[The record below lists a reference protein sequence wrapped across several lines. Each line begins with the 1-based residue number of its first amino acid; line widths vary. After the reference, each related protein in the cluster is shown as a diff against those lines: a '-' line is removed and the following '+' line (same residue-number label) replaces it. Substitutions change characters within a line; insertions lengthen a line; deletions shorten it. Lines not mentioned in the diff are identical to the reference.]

1 MPEFIEIR
9 QLTKRYRGGVEAG
22 EVLALASV
30 DCTVSEGE
38 FVCILGPSGCGKS
51 TLLNILAGLD
61 RDFGGRVAVHGLTLE
76 PGAAPPY
83 RVGYIFQEPRLLPW
97 LSVRQNVEF
106 ALRARKISTAEWAER
121 VANYV
126 GLVGLEGFEDAH
138 PHQLSGGMRQRASIA
153 RALAIDPD
161 VLLMDEPFSGLD
173 ELTAR
178 DMRAELTKIWLRRH
192 KTIVFVTHNP
202 YEAAFLA
209 DRVLIMA
216 GRPGRFQR
224 EVSVQIPRPRDSD
237 DSRVLGLA
245 RDLIATITERAPAR
259 PGNGGDA
266 DARQ

>member
-1 MPEFIEIR
+1 MGEFIRIER
-9 QLTKRYRGGVEAG
+9 LTKSYSAGPAAG
-22 EVLALASV
+22 EVLALEGV
-30 DCTVSEGE
+30 DCAVAEGE

-61 RDFGGRVAVHGLTLE
+61 RDFGGRVSVRGLTLQ

-83 RVGYIFQEPRLLPW
+83 RVGYIFQDPRLLPW
-97 LSVRQNVEF
+97 LTVRQNVEF
-106 ALRARKISTAEWAER
+106 ALRARRVPTSEWAGR
-121 VANYV
+121 VANYISMV
-126 GLVGLEGFEDAH
+126 GLTGFEGAH

-153 RALAIDPD
+153 RALAIEPD

-178 DMRAELTKIWLRRH
+178 DMRAELTKIWLQRH
-192 KTIVFVTHNP
+192 KTVVFVTHNP

-224 EVSVQIPRPRDSD
+224 EVAITIARPRESD
-237 DSRVLGLA
+237 DPRVLGLA
-245 RDLIATITERAPAR
+245 RDLIAAITERGPRR
-259 PGNGGDA
+259 PGGGGNSSA
-266 DARQ
+266 GE

>member
-1 MPEFIEIR
+1 MSEFIRIQ
-9 QLTKRYRGGVEAG
+9 QLTKRYRSGGDSEEVVALQGVEGA
-22 EVLALASV
+22 VA
-30 DCTVSEGE
+30 EGE

-61 RDFGGRVAVHGLTLE
+61 RDFAGRVTVRDLALQ
-76 PGAAPPY
+76 PGASPPY

-97 LSVRQNVEF
+97 LTVRQNVEF
-106 ALRARKISTAEWAER
+106 ALRAIGIPRSEWPER

-126 GLVGLEGFEDAH
+126 GLVGLDKFEGAH

-178 DMRAELTKIWLRRH
+178 DMRVELVKIWLQRH
-192 KTIVFVTHNP
+192 KTVVFVTHNP

-216 GRPGRFQR
+216 RSPGRFDR
-224 EVSVQIPRPRDSD
+224 EVGVSVSRPRDFD
-237 DSRVLGLA
+237 DPAVLTLA
-245 RDLIATITERAPAR
+245 RDLIAAITERSDGRAADR
-259 PGNGGDA
+259 GTAIA
-266 DARQ
+266 DA